1 MIRQIATAASEASAT
16 GERASVQTDS
26 GKVRGTVTEGVIAF
40 KGIPFA
46 QPPVGA
52 LRWRAPQPVK
62 PWDGIRDTVA
72 FSPNP
77 IQPPPSEGTALLT
90 LASAG
95 NSEYSLY

>member
-1 MIRQIATAASEASAT
+1 MVRQIATAASEASAT
-16 GERASVQTDS
+16 GERTSVQTDT
-26 GKVRGTVTEGVIAF
+26 GKVCGTVTEGVIAF

-62 PWDGIRDTVA
+62 PWDGIRDAVA

-77 IQPPPSEGTALLT
+77 IQPAPSEGPALLT

-95 NSEYSLY
+95 FSEDCL